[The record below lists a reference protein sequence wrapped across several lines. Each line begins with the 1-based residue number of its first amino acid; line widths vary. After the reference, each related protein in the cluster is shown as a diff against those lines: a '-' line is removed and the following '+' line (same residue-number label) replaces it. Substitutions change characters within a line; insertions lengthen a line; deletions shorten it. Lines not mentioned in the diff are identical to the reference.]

1 MLRGASDDG
10 RLCARCAEDE
20 VPTPLVEC
28 PVCGV
33 VGLPERIDAHDC
45 RQ

>member
-10 RLCARCAEDE
+10 RLCARCAADVE
-20 VPTPLVEC
+20 PTPLVEC
-28 PVCGV
+28 PVCGR

-45 RQ
+45 